1 MGIRHGLSLPM
12 LLGAVLVISMLVIP
26 FSPDRVEADNT
37 DYNRGQLL
45 IQISPY
51 DQQELIAS
59 SFQQNNLRPVKLLSK
74 RMNIWLYEYDLEGM
88 SKADDEAFLRA
99 VQVPKRGIGPAS
111 LTVLQMAA
119 AQWSK
124 PLLHTAA
131 IADRIVDL
139 RPHTKDAF
147 LDFASMIDRLRAG
160 LAHSSPAAVLERLL
174 EAVDYEAHLAREG
187 PEGMERMENVRE
199 LIAGAADWSE
209 EAEDDEPGAPL
220 ERFLTSTALTT
231 SADRVGGDP
240 EGVTLMT
247 VHTAKG
253 LEWPVVVVAGLEDG
267 LFPLRRALDSE
278 ADTEEERRLAY
289 VAVTRA
295 QDRLCLSWARMRRRG
310 GQFMPGMPSRFL
322 ESVPPGI
329 VDERRTGG
337 LFGREQYRRP
347 KPDTTWPVLQETG
360 PEMESQDLPRFVKGE
375 RVRHRRF
382 GSGTIAEVSGRGRDL
397 KATVHF
403 DDDEVGTKQ
412 LLVAYAG
419 LERDWDSA

>member
-1 MGIRHGLSLPM
+1 
-12 LLGAVLVISMLVIP
+12 
-26 FSPDRVEADNT
+26 
-37 DYNRGQLL
+37 
-45 IQISPY
+45 
-51 DQQELIAS
+51 
-59 SFQQNNLRPVKLLSK
+59 
-74 RMNIWLYEYDLEGM
+74 
-88 SKADDEAFLRA
+88 
-99 VQVPKRGIGPAS
+99 
-111 LTVLQMAA
+111 
-119 AQWSK
+119 
-124 PLLHTAA
+124 
-131 IADRIVDL
+131 
-139 RPHTKDAF
+139 
-147 LDFASMIDRLRAG
+147 
-160 LAHSSPAAVLERLL
+160 
-174 EAVDYEAHLAREG
+174 LAREG
-187 PEGMERMENVRE
+187 PEGMERLENVRE
-199 LIAGAADWSE
+199 LIAAAADWSE
-209 EAEDDEPGAPL
+209 EADEEEPGSPL
-220 ERFLTSTALTT
+220 ERFLASAALTT

-289 VAVTRA
+289 VAITRA
-295 QDRLCLSWARMRRRG
+295 QDRVYLSWARTRRRG
-310 GQFMPGMPSRFL
+310 GQLMPGVPSRFL
-322 ESVPPGI
+322 ESVPAQI
-329 VDERRTGG
+329 VDERRTSG

-347 KPDTTWPVLQETG
+347 KPDSTWAVLQEPG

-382 GSGTIAEVSGRGRDL
+382 GSGTIAAVTGSGREL